1 MLTYHVIRIKIFDDS
16 LSYEASVNVKMSK
29 NSSFGSCLGKS
40 SVKFICAIIVLL
52 VFLGVCDANSYCK
65 KHKAKQ
71 ILKLPSKGMIA
82 GKIFFYLNQS
92 IFYQSYSVSI
102 QIVIFI
108 FQYQVERMKRMMIK
122 VYQQIKLPGDLL
134 SV

>member
-40 SVKFICAIIVLL
+40 SVQSICAIIVLF
-52 VFLGVCDANSYCK
+52 VFLGECDANSYCK

-71 ILKLPSKGMIA
+71 ILKLPSKGMIT
-82 GKIFFYLNQS
+82 
-92 IFYQSYSVSI
+92 
-102 QIVIFI
+102 
-108 FQYQVERMKRMMIK
+108 
-122 VYQQIKLPGDLL
+122 
-134 SV
+134 